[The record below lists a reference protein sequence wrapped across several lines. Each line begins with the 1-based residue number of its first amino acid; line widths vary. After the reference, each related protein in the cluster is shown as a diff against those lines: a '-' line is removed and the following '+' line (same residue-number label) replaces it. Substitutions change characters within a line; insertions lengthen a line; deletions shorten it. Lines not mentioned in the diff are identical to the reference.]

1 MSIEYERELRRPI
14 RSLLSGQIAKLVLI
28 QVRVGPPAGTF
39 NIPHTSPS
47 PRSFTTL
54 PHPAPSPRVLTLLL
68 QSGPYLTS
76 RALALHPSPAFSP
89 CFLTP
94 LSRPSPSPS
103 TPSPKQLQFVKK
115 ELLEAMQAIDELFN
129 ANQVLPLAAP
139 SLSPLSHSHSLLKPT
154 RCPLFLPLQ
163 VRPFH
168 RTHSSSSPRRH
179 LKPQP
184 TLFHNSDPDP
194 DPNPDPDP
202 DPDPDPSPDPDPDP
216 DPNPNPDP
224 DPDPSPEPGSDR
236 SGLDRAR
243 RIDLDHFPHPL
254 RG

>member
-1 MSIEYERELRRPI
+1 
-14 RSLLSGQIAKLVLI
+14 
-28 QVRVGPPAGTF
+28 
-39 NIPHTSPS
+39 
-47 PRSFTTL
+47 
-54 PHPAPSPRVLTLLL
+54 
-68 QSGPYLTS
+68 
-76 RALALHPSPAFSP
+76 
-89 CFLTP
+89 
-94 LSRPSPSPS
+94 
-103 TPSPKQLQFVKK
+103 
-115 ELLEAMQAIDELFN
+115 MQAIDELFN

-224 DPDPSPEPGSDR
+224 DPDPYPDPDP
-236 SGLDRAR
+236 DP
-243 RIDLDHFPHPL
+243 DPHPDPDPNPDPNPDPDPDPFSQVNL
-254 RG
+254 QLMAVTPAILSLSLLQWVSRALLAAAMSR